1 MILFFLGN
9 SITAGGND
17 WSKRLNH
24 PNTKVYAQTILPIE
38 KKIYRESILRANA
51 IIKSDTR

>member
-9 SITAGGND
+9 TPTAGGND

-24 PNTKVYAQTILPIE
+24 PNTKVYVQTILPIE
-38 KKIYRESILRANA
+38 KKFTENPS
-51 IIKSDTR
+51 